1 MNRLNQVIL
10 MIIALTLSLASYA
23 QDQEVETIVQENQND
38 SKELAETS
46 QPVENQQTTEE
57 QQPIKVSQPKKEKS
71 TTKNG
76 VLQLEDTIRGGREQP
91 KVLSIVPWQPPRDKE
106 QLPSPFVKRIEQ
118 DFQPLDRDEFRRR
131 VTHFEKVSEK

>member
-10 MIIALTLSLASYA
+10 MIIALTLSLTSYA
-23 QDQEVETIVQENQND
+23 QDQEVESVVQEN
-38 SKELAETS
+38 
-46 QPVENQQTTEE
+46 